1 MKIACIVLTVDR
13 TPRHNYLSTTLAHLR
28 SSGLTDDARFT
39 LDIFHSGSNIT
50 NLDKALIADCKA
62 TLHQNEQQ
70 LPFNQAFSA
79 SLAIAAAREPDYVL
93 FFEDDVQVAQDFP
106 SFVCAQL
113 QCVLNAPMVDF
124 ATYYQ
129 EIKDAYLAGER
140 IIELTAKQFYGT
152 QCFAMT
158 KHYAE
163 SYSSYV
169 RRNQASKAGY
179 ADTWIDDWL
188 VELKLERLVASSVPS
203 AAQHIGTDSNFN
215 HTYMAA
221 QAFKDDVEKLI
232 PTPTNKYVVW
242 EKSNNEFVLRHHNT
256 HEILDLNL
264 AAQLIYLYCDGA
276 NTLADIGREIGSFA
290 KTDRVELDQQIR
302 QCLASLVER
311 GAMIYRTA

>member
-13 TPRHNYLSTTLAHLR
+13 TPRHNYLSTTLAQVR
-28 SSGLTDDARFT
+28 ASGLTDDARFT

-50 NLDKALIADCKA
+50 NLDKALITDCKA
-62 TLHQNEQQ
+62 TLHQQEQK

-93 FFEDDVQVAQDFP
+93 FLEDDAHVAQDFP
-106 SFVCAQL
+106 NFVCAQL
-113 QCVLNAPMVDF
+113 QFVPNAPMVDF

-129 EIKDAYLAGER
+129 EIMDAYLAGER
-140 IIELTAKQFYGT
+140 YINLTAKQFYGT

-158 KHYAE
+158 TYHAD
-163 SYSSYV
+163 SYSKFV
-169 RRNQASKAGY
+169 RRNQASKPGY

-188 VELKLERLVASSVPS
+188 IELNLERVVASSVPS
-203 AAQHIGTDSNFN
+203 AAQHIGTESSLN

-221 QAFKDDVEKLI
+221 HAFKDDVEKLI

-256 HEILDLNL
+256 QEILDLNL
-264 AAQLIYLYCDGA
+264 TAQLIYLYCDGA
-276 NTLADIGREIGSFA
+276 NTLADIGREIGSLA

-311 GAMIYRTA
+311 GAMVYRTA